1 MFWEGHQFLVRLR
14 ARVAIAS
21 ANLPHPTTFTR
32 ILYPDLTATPYAVN
46 QEQNR
51 SFVTRCCEGSRTLWC
66 GKVHMRDTLHPG
78 VADSLLY
85 SVESLITNQELAN
98 NCDWLTAVDVQ
109 LYGEADGSKS
119 MSGTTRIR

>member
-1 MFWEGHQFLVRLR
+1 
-14 ARVAIAS
+14 
-21 ANLPHPTTFTR
+21 
-32 ILYPDLTATPYAVN
+32 
-46 QEQNR
+46 
-51 SFVTRCCEGSRTLWC
+51 
-66 GKVHMRDTLHPG
+66 MRDALHPG

-98 NCDWLTAVDVQ
+98 NCDWLMAVDVQ